1 MFRRCAACLVIALG
15 SAAAAQPD
23 GSECSKK
30 FPNVAPDQTTGQLAF
45 KPRDGDRR
53 CEGFFTAP
61 VAGEPMAL
69 VRMTVGT
76 VPPDAE
82 ELVLSSVVARD
93 IRVRAVALPEATF
106 YRMEGE
112 IPTGKTFHWPLRE
125 VVKSSTGLKPSDL
138 GVYGWFE
145 KDGEIVYTPVRISS
159 GKGPS
164 PAAAQATVVV
174 RANVPFDEIL
184 YQLSDRPDCRP
195 TGKAW
200 LSAGQYVRSGGL
212 VSTVAGASTT
222 CLLLRGRTEN
232 SDAWR
237 HLTVRLAL
245 R

>member
-1 MFRRCAACLVIALG
+1 VIALG

-112 IPTGKTFHWPLRE
+112 IPTGKTFPLAAPGSGQVIDRSEAVGPRRLRLVRE
-125 VVKSSTGLKPSDL
+125 GWRDRLHPSED
-138 GVYGWFE
+138 F
-145 KDGEIVYTPVRISS
+145 
-159 GKGPS
+159 
-164 PAAAQATVVV
+164 
-174 RANVPFDEIL
+174 
-184 YQLSDRPDCRP
+184 
-195 TGKAW
+195 
-200 LSAGQYVRSGGL
+200 
-212 VSTVAGASTT
+212 
-222 CLLLRGRTEN
+222 LR
-232 SDAWR
+232 
-237 HLTVRLAL
+237 
-245 R
+245 